1 MEYIKNLLVM
11 DGQGKYVWF
20 VLLVFFIVVSL
31 NYYVPYRAIKKIK
44 EESSES
50 SGE

>member
-1 MEYIKNLLVM
+1 MEFIKDLLLM
-11 DGQGKYVWF
+11 DGQGTYVWF

-31 NYYVPYRAIKKIK
+31 NYYLPYRAIRKIK
-44 EESSES
+44 EESSEA

>member
-31 NYYVPYRAIKKIK
+31 NYYLPYRAIKKIK

-50 SGE
+50 NGE